1 MFYRAFC
8 IAALVLSGCATKP
21 PLTVE
26 QSVPALEDSRSEAT
40 YGHRDDR
47 FGNEVAMLALAQLGI
62 PYTFAGNS
70 PERGFDCS
78 GLVAYVLRRARGIVA
93 PRTTYEQ
100 AQLGQPVDASAL
112 QPGDLVFFN
121 TLRREFSHVGIYL
134 GEARFI
140 HAPTSGGLVRIED
153 LRSRYWSG
161 RFNGARRLAS

>member
-8 IAALVLSGCATKP
+8 IAALALSGCATQR

-26 QSVPALEDSRSEAT
+26 RGAPVPDAPTVGPISN
-40 YGHRDDR
+40 DR
-47 FGNEVAMLALAQLGI
+47 GAELGNEIAMLALAQIGI
-62 PYTFAGNS
+62 PYIFAGSS

-78 GLVAYVLRRARGIVA
+78 GLVAYVLRRVRGGAV

-100 AQLGQPVDASAL
+100 AQLGQPIDAGAL

-140 HAPTSGGLVRIED
+140 HAPTSGGLVRIDD
-153 LRSRYWSG
+153 LRSRYWSD
-161 RFNGARRLAS
+161 RFNGARRPLS

>member
-8 IAALVLSGCATKP
+8 IAALMSGCATHHP
-21 PLTVE
+21 TPVE
-26 QSVPALEDSRSEAT
+26 RSAPDEPSAGAA
-40 YGHRDDR
+40 YGDR
-47 FGNEVAMLALAQLGI
+47 GMGLGNEVAMLALAQIGI

-78 GLVAYVLRRARGIVA
+78 GLVSYVLRRVRGVVV

-100 AQLGQPVDASAL
+100 AQLGQPIDAGAL

-153 LRSRYWSG
+153 LRSRYWSD
-161 RFNGARRLAS
+161 RFNGARRFVS